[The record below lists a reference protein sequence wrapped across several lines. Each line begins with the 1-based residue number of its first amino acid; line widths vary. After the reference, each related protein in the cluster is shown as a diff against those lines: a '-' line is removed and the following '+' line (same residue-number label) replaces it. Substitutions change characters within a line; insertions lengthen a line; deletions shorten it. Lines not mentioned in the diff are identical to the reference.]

1 MTVFN
6 FTLSSA
12 VSESIIL
19 KTCSLKCQKRVSK
32 GGCGC
37 IVMPFL
43 KKKKK
48 STFSQVFSLTNSY
61 EVIVFSVEIITS
73 TSFQTYSKGKSNA
86 MPQSC

>member
-32 GGCGC
+32 GGCGR
-37 IVMPFL
+37 IVMPF
-43 KKKKK
+43 KKK
-48 STFSQVFSLTNSY
+48 STFSQVCFVFFVFFNKLLGSDSIFS
-61 EVIVFSVEIITS
+61 
-73 TSFQTYSKGKSNA
+73 
-86 MPQSC
+86 